1 MAFHNINNESP
12 MNTWFVSRHPGALDW
27 MQQHGPAFDHHV
39 AHLDPQQVQAGDTVI
54 GTLPIPLAA
63 QICARGAAYW
73 HLSLELPAHKRGQEL
88 SATELESFGAKLQHF
103 AVCQAPFCAS

>member
-54 GTLPIPLAA
+54 GTLCALDTAPRRIPPEVIETLQRFTAPVLA
-63 QICARGAAYW
+63 I
-73 HLSLELPAHKRGQEL
+73 LERPR
-88 SATELESFGAKLQHF
+88 
-103 AVCQAPFCAS
+103 